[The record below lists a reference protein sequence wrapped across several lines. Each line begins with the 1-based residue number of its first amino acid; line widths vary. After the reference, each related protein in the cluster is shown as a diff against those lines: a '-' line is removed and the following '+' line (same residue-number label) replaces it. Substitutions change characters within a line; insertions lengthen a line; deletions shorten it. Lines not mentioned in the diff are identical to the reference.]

1 MPYLLFSVVNPL
13 CFSLP
18 LLNLSMIRK
27 SNSKIMADLKTPAKK
42 ELVGILLSAEVVETK
57 AGDIIIVS
65 IQDTNDEIITVS
77 TSPNYWKKVGKLFP
91 VESCVKA
98 SYEVRIKGTTGYAKD
113 SAKPTE
119 LTAHESDGSN
129 LVGITRFSSIAYQ
142 RMLDKKDIEEGVAII
157 SSVEADRV
165 GAVASYLSA
174 FVRK

>member
-1 MPYLLFSVVNPL
+1 
-13 CFSLP
+13 
-18 LLNLSMIRK
+18 
-27 SNSKIMADLKTPAKK
+27 MADLKTPTKE
-42 ELVGILLSAEVVETK
+42 ELVGILLSAETIETK
-57 AGDIIIVS
+57 VGEIVLVS
-65 IQDTNDEIITVS
+65 IQDTDDEIVTVL

-91 VESCVKA
+91 VESCIKA
-98 SYEVRIKGTTGYAKD
+98 SYEVRLKDVTGYDDNGTMK
-113 SAKPTE
+113 
-119 LTAHESDGSN
+119 AHTSDGSN